1 MIGNY
6 KVKAPI
12 GGVGIRQKDT
22 SDKGILFEVTDGND
36 YSVYPCLPGIV
47 SKIDDEE
54 VTIKHKDYVG
64 KDFISI
70 YEIDGKIK
78 VKEKQEVTQS
88 TVIGKTDEE
97 VIFKVKDGGSYT
109 SAKDFIGKEFGKTKE
124 TTLSSKQK
132 ARCIAR
138 SIVGLPAKAF
148 GVDEYDPCAEFY
160 GDKSKK
166 PSEPVDT
173 EIKKDKKNNNKN
185 NDGENDG
192 ENDGGEKYKD
202 IDPSK
207 SLPDA
212 TGGEEEKDGPPL
224 LGSGVKL
231 IESVTESKELNEE
244 ISRIKELLRL

>member
-1 MIGNY
+1 MTGNY

-109 SAKDFIGKEFGKTKE
+109 SAKDFIGKEFGKAKE
-124 TTLSSKQK
+124 TTLTSKQK

-160 GDKSKK
+160 GEKSKK

-173 EIKKDKKNNNKN
+173 EIKKDKKNNNGD
-185 NDGENDG
+185 NDGR
-192 ENDGGEKYKD
+192 EKYKD
-202 IDPSK
+202 IDPNK
-207 SLPDA
+207 SLPDE
-212 TGGEEEKDGPPL
+212 TGGEEEEDEPTL
-224 LGSGVKL
+224 LDRGVKL
-231 IESVTESKELNEE
+231 IGSVTESKELNEE

>member
-160 GDKSKK
+160 GEKSKE

-173 EIKKDKKNNNKN
+173 EIKKDGKNNNGDN
-185 NDGENDG
+185 N
-192 ENDGGEKYKD
+192 GGKKSKD
-202 IDPSK
+202 IDIDPNK
-207 SLPDA
+207 SLPDS
-212 TGGEEEKDGPPL
+212 TGGEEEEDEPSL
-224 LGSGVKL
+224 LGTGVKM
-231 IESVTESKELNEE
+231 IGAVTESKKLNEE
-244 ISRIKELLRL
+244 ILRIKELLRL